1 MRERRWLVTIGA
13 AALAYMVL
21 LLHARHY
28 WPYVADD
35 AFISLRYALRLLQ
48 GRGLTWT
55 DGTPPVEGYSN
66 LLWVLAAAALGAC
79 GLDLFFAIRLLGFVC
94 MATVPVA
101 LAYPH
106 RGIGTL
112 SLIPCI
118 VAPLSF
124 ACATPAAVWTIGGLE
139 QPLLAALLAWSC
151 ILLFRIVESEN
162 IAWSHTTMLGLLLG
176 LIVLTRPDGALFT
189 PCVILG
195 IVLARGIDRS
205 VVRTSLTIALI
216 AATFYTGQLAFR
228 LVYYSEWVPNTALV
242 KISPSW
248 QYALY
253 GAQYVLLG
261 LLSLGPLSAFAVLLA
276 LLVVLDRS
284 VNNTYRRK
292 CVLAVLPA
300 LVVWLLYIAFVGGDV
315 FASYRH
321 LVVSAVLLGLIVRQG
336 LEYLLARWRG
346 PAAKWTTAAI
356 AAVSL
361 VAMLAIQPHFDRN
374 RIALSERWELGAISV
389 GKMLKQGFGEAQPLL
404 AIGAAGAVPFYSEL
418 PAVDMLGL
426 NDYYLPRH
434 KPADFGKGFYGHEL
448 SDPDYVLGRKPDLV
462 FITNGTFGD
471 LQAEKDLL
479 AKPEFAQLYSLI
491 QLRAPALDANV
502 PVWIRNDSA
511 KIGIAKTDDGISV
524 PSYYFSGPSEFDAA
538 RPGPSGGF
546 VMPVWPNRPLTLKG
560 LKLDAGRWRTEAVA
574 TKPLGIIVAASATS
588 ATIVD
593 AELPVELELERES
606 VVDLT
611 VKSISDGKTE
621 FQKMTFVRL
630 DPSGQAP

>member
-1 MRERRWLVTIGA
+1 
-13 AALAYMVL
+13 MVL
-21 LLHARHY
+21 LLHVRYY

-55 DGTPPVEGYSN
+55 DGAPPVEGYSN

-79 GLDLFFAIRLLGFVC
+79 GLDLFFAVRLLGFVC

-106 RGIGTL
+106 RGPGTPNF
-112 SLIPCI
+112 IPSI
-118 VAPLSF
+118 IAPLSF
-124 ACATPAAVWTIGGLE
+124 ACAAPAAVWTIGGLE

-151 ILLFRIVESEN
+151 ILLFRIVESDD
-162 IAWSHTTMLGLLLG
+162 IAWSHTAMLGLLLG
-176 LIVLTRPDGALFT
+176 LIVLTRPDGALIT

-195 IVLARGIDRS
+195 IVLARGVDRS
-205 VVRTSLTIALI
+205 AVWTSFAIAVS
-216 AATFYTGQLAFR
+216 AAAFYTAQLAFR
-228 LVYYSEWVPNTALV
+228 LAYYHEWVPNTALV

-248 QYALY
+248 QYTLH

-261 LLSLGPLSAFAVLLA
+261 LLSLGPVSALALLLA
-276 LLVVLDRS
+276 LLVVLDKS
-284 VNNTYRRK
+284 ADNADRRK
-292 CVLAVLPA
+292 CVLAVLPS
-300 LVVWLLYIAFVGGDV
+300 LVVWLLYIALVGGDV

-321 LVVSAVLLGLIVRQG
+321 LVVTVVLLGLIARQG
-336 LEYLLARWRG
+336 IEYVLVRWRG
-346 PAAKWTTAAI
+346 PAAAWTTAAI
-356 AAVSL
+356 AAASL
-361 VAMLAIQPHFDRN
+361 AAMLAIQPYFDRN

-448 SDPDYVLGRKPDLV
+448 SDPDYVLDRKPDLV

-479 AKPEFAQLYSLI
+479 AKPEFAGLYTLI
-491 QLRAPALDANV
+491 PLRAPAIDANV
-502 PVWIRNDSA
+502 PLWIRNDSV
-511 KIGIAKTDDGISV
+511 KIGIARTNDSISI

-560 LKLDAGRWRTEAVA
+560 LKLDAGRWRAEAVA
-574 TKPLGIIVAASATS
+574 TRPLGIIVVASATN
-588 ATIVD
+588 ATILD
-593 AELPVELELERES
+593 ADLPAELELDRECE
-606 VVDLT
+606 VDLT
-611 VKSISDGKTE
+611 VKSATDGKTE
-621 FQKMTFVRL
+621 FQRMAFVRV
-630 DPSGQAP
+630 DPSIQAP